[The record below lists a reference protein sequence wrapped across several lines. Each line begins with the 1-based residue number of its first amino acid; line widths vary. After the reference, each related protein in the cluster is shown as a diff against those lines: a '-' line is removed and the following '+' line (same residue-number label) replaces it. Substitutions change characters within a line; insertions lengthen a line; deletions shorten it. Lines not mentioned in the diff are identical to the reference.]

1 MKIKIL
7 QLLISLFLQTY
18 LYSQS
23 NVDTSKVITELLD
36 YLENKAESYAG
47 KTKTVYNLNL
57 NSFQISRQY
66 NFTVHQESLLYYGID
81 TLGFKEKFYQA
92 VSFDLK
98 PFIKRYY
105 KSIRLADL
113 TLLNKPDNG
122 NSSGVIVEDIYLSTP
137 VFIGNK
143 CLIIIK
149 THWFLD
155 TILFIKE
162 KDLWKRIEKTFGYPI
177 HGWVN

>member
-7 QLLISLFLQTY
+7 KLLVSVFLQTC

-36 YLENKAESYAG
+36 YLENKAEAYTG
-47 KTKTVYNLNL
+47 KTKTVYNLNS

-66 NFTVHQESLLYYGID
+66 DFTVHQESLLHYGID

-92 VSFDLK
+92 VSFNLK
-98 PFIKRYY
+98 PFIKKYY
-105 KSIRLADL
+105 KSIQLVDL
-113 TLLNKPDNG
+113 TLLNKPVNDN
-122 NSSGVIVEDIYLSTP
+122 STGVIVEDIHLSTP
-137 VFIGNK
+137 VFIGDK
-143 CLIIIK
+143 CLIMVK

-162 KDLWKRIEKTFGYPI
+162 KGLWKRIEKTFGYPI